1 MAVSSSKTGP
11 FYNSTQSI
19 SFGSLRSNFKIT
31 NSGSIKASELRRNTS
46 LSNTN
51 PIVPDATENA
61 HVSTSSNWRVS
72 QLRTAIK
79 YYNITQSGTNTNL
92 DLGNNTYWNS
102 NLGKNIV
109 KRIIITGT
117 CGSNSTGQYAASI
130 SSNIYNL
137 TIDVYGGIYG
147 AGGAG
152 GTISS
157 INGKNGGSALL
168 INPSSS
174 NNIGVYVR
182 SSAKIYGGGGG
193 GERGKNGNNGTS
205 GYCNDVFTISNIAG
219 CNGCQDCNQYWSYRI
234 TSISSSGTTATVT
247 TSSNFPYKV
256 GATITV
262 SGVRQGSSYSS
273 QPTNSWGQFGVRQ
286 PRWNQTVWILGPLIP
301 EYNIT
306 STIINKLNGNT
317 FQYKLNSDPA
327 IDNPP
332 TVYYSGTFATQS
344 YPYMNA
350 GTKQLIFCGKAGG
363 CACSWGICAQGYSG
377 TCANTVSYSV
387 PGGVGGAGGNGANGR
402 GYNNFSGSLTGQSG
416 TNGTAGNCSGY
427 TQNGSPPPSS
437 GGNGENGGN
446 GGNWGQAGGNTSN
459 SGSGGAAGRAIS
471 GSGYSVSG
479 SINSTTIK
487 GSYY

>member
-19 SFGSLRSNFKIT
+19 SFGSLRSNFKRT

-51 PIVPDATENA
+51 PIVPNATENA
-61 HVSTSSNWRVS
+61 NVSTSSNWKVS

-79 YYNITQSGTNTNL
+79 YYNITQSGTNLNL
-92 DLGNNTYWNS
+92 NLGNNAYWNS

-152 GTISS
+152 GTSSS

-182 SSAKIYGGGGG
+182 SSGRIYGGGGG
-193 GERGKNGNNGTS
+193 GERGRNGNNGTS
-205 GYCNDVFTISNIAG
+205 GYCNDVFRDRFETCRWCPN
-219 CNGCQDCNQYWSYRI
+219 CFDYWSFQI

-247 TSSNFPYKV
+247 TSKNFPYRV
-256 GATITV
+256 GTTITV
-262 SGVRQGSSYSS
+262 SGVRQGSSYSYTS
-273 QPTNSWGQFGVRQ
+273 GGYSGG
-286 PRWNQTVWILGPLIP
+286 LGPKGRRGSWTLGSLIP

-306 STIINKLNGNT
+306 ATIIDKPNGNT
-317 FQYKLNSDPA
+317 FRYRLNSDPG

-332 TVYYSGTFATQS
+332 TVYRSGRFGTLS
-344 YPYMNA
+344 YPYMRA
-350 GTKQLIFCGKAGG
+350 GTSATNFCNAYRPCDCNWLGW
-363 CACSWGICAQGYSG
+363 CQQSWDAQ
-377 TCANTVSYSV
+377 CQNTVVYSV
-387 PGGVGGAGGNGANGR
+387 PGGVGGVGGNGANGR

-416 TNGTAGNCSGY
+416 TNGTAGDCSGY
-427 TQNGSPPPSS
+427 TENGSPPPSS

-479 SINSTTIK
+479 SINSTTIR
-487 GSYY
+487 GSYR

>member
-19 SFGSLRSNFKIT
+19 SFGSLRSNFKRT

-46 LSNTN
+46 LDSTN

-61 HVSTSSNWRVS
+61 HVSTSSDWTVS

-117 CGSNSTGQYAASI
+117 CGSNSTGEYAASI
-130 SSNIYNL
+130 SSDIYNL
-137 TIDVYGGIYG
+137 TIDVYGKIYG

-152 GTISS
+152 GTSSS
-157 INGKNGGSALL
+157 INGENGGSALL
-168 INPSSS
+168 INPSNS

-182 SSAKIYGGGGG
+182 STGRIYGGGGG
-193 GERGKNGNNGTS
+193 GERGINGNNGTS
-205 GYCNDVFTISNIAG
+205 GYCNDVFRDRIETCINCPNCSA
-219 CNGCQDCNQYWSYRI
+219 YWSFQI
-234 TSISSSGTTATVT
+234 TSISSSGLIATATT
-247 TSSNFPYKV
+247 NRNFPWRV
-256 GATITV
+256 GTTITV
-262 SGVRQGSSYSS
+262 SGVRYGSSLSYSGGYS
-273 QPTNSWGQFGVRQ
+273 GGGWTKGR
-286 PRWNQTVWILGPLIP
+286 RAVWTLGPLIP

-306 STIINKLNGNT
+306 ATIIDKPNGNT
-317 FQYKLNSDPA
+317 FKYRLNSDPA

-332 TVYYSGTFATQS
+332 TVYRSGTFGTLS
-344 YPYMNA
+344 YPYMTA
-350 GTKQLIFCGKAGG
+350 GTSALNFCKAYRP
-363 CACSWGICAQGYSG
+363 CSCSWIGICQQSWDAQ
-377 TCANTVSYSV
+377 CQNTVSYSV

-437 GGNGENGGN
+437 GGNGEKGGN

-459 SGSGGAAGRAIS
+459 SGSGGAAGKAIS

-479 SINSTTIK
+479 SISSTTIR
-487 GSYY
+487 GSYR